1 MTNYEALGVRRVI
14 NASARLTK
22 LGGSL
27 MPPEVLDAMREASG
41 WYVDLFDLQRRV
53 GRRLADLTQNEAV
66 YVSTGA
72 SAGLFLSTL
81 ACMTGD
87 DLHAI
92 ARLPDTTGL
101 RNEVIVHRAQ
111 RMPYDPA
118 LQLAGGRLVEIGNAL
133 QTFDWELEA
142 AFTGRT
148 AAVFYVAGEH
158 LNHGA
163 LPLSDVI
170 RIAHAHSVPV
180 IVDAAAQLPPVDNLW
195 RFTRDLGADLV
206 VFSGGKDLRGP
217 QASGMIAGRADLI
230 EACYTHGAPHQRFG
244 RPMKVGKEEMMGL
257 LAAVERYLRLDHVAR
272 QAGFEATVAAW
283 IAALDGLPGVRAS
296 RAFPNEE
303 GQPVPRVLVEIDPA
317 VNGLTPGGVVQALW
331 EGDPAIAVAGGH
343 PHGFYLTPDCLEPSE
358 EMLVAERVRAVLR
371 SAQTTMRIAVAA
383 ATPDRAS

>member
-1 MTNYEALGVRRVI
+1 MTNYEALGVRRII

-27 MPPEVLDAMREASG
+27 MPPEVLDAMRAAAG

-53 GRRLADLTQNEAV
+53 GQRLAELTNNEAV

-72 SAGLFLSTL
+72 SAGLFLATL

-92 ARLPDTTGL
+92 ARLPDTAGL
-101 RNEVIVHRAQ
+101 RNEVIVHRAH
-111 RMPYDPA
+111 RIPYDPA
-118 LQLAGGRLVEIGNAL
+118 LQLAGACLVEVGNAL

-142 AFTGRT
+142 AFTDRT

-158 LNHGA
+158 LRRGP
-163 LPLSDVI
+163 LPLADVV
-170 RIAHAHSVPV
+170 RIAHARNVPV

-195 RFTRDLGADLV
+195 HFTRDLGVDLV

-230 EACYTHGAPHQRFG
+230 EACYTHGAPNQRFG
-244 RPMKVGKEEMMGL
+244 RPMKVGKEELLGL
-257 LAAVERYLRLDHVAR
+257 LAAVERYLRLDHAAR

-283 IAALDGLPGVRAS
+283 IAALDGLPGVHAS
-296 RAFPNEE
+296 RAFPNEA

-317 VNGLTPGGVVQALW
+317 VNGLTPAGVVQVLW

-358 EMLVAERVRAVLR
+358 EMLVAERVRTVLR
-371 SAQTTMRIAVAA
+371 SAQTTTRIAIA
-383 ATPDRAS
+383 ATPDRAK